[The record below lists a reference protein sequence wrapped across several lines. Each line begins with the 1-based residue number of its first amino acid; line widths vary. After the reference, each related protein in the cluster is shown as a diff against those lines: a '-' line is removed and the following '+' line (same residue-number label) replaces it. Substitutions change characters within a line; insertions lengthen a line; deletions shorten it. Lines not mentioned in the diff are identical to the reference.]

1 LEKASA
7 TYVVDQG
14 WPTTEKQNME
24 NKLDNALDALKELKA
39 LRLHSRANRS
49 ITTLEVQRKLV
60 VKEYSERVKN
70 IKAFILMIQQRESMG
85 QLTLMGM
92 DDIDISAA
100 LEKLIYDPTHGL
112 MVHRTKDTP

>member
-1 LEKASA
+1 
-7 TYVVDQG
+7 
-14 WPTTEKQNME
+14 ME
-24 NKLDNALDALKELKA
+24 TKHDSDLMTPQEAKA
-39 LRLHSRANRS
+39 LRLLSRASRS